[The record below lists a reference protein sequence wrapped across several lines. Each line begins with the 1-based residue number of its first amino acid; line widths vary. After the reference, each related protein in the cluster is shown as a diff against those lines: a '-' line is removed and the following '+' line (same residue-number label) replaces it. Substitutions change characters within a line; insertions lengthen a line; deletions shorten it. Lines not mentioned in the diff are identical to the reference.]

1 MVHQFTN
8 DLIHESSPYLL
19 QHAHNPVNWMPWSE
33 NALALAQE
41 MDKPILVS
49 IGYAAC
55 HWCHV
60 MERES
65 FEDEVIA
72 KFMNENFVNIKID
85 REERPDLDHI
95 YMEAVQVISGSGGW
109 PLNVFLNSN
118 GKPFYGGTYFPPIKA
133 YNRSSWIEV
142 LNFIH
147 NLWQNK
153 RSLVET
159 QVNQLMNHLNE
170 LSIPYKSSFIL
181 NEPTEIFTRESCIN
195 IKEKLMAN
203 ADVEYGGFGR
213 APKFPQTFSISYL
226 LGFGHFLKDEASTNH
241 ALKSLDALLNGGIYD
256 HLKGGLARYS
266 TDDKWLAPHFEKMLY
281 DNALLIDVLCDAFK
295 ITKNK
300 KYQIAI
306 EKTIDFCLNEL
317 SSENGGFYAA
327 IDADSEGEEG
337 KFYVWS
343 HLEIETLLGNDAAL
357 VCKYYGV
364 VKEGNWESKNILHI
378 TVPSEKFAEENG
390 ITLEIW
396 TEILEK
402 SNQKLLTKR
411 KTRIHPA
418 LDDKIILS
426 WNALMLKA
434 VTKASATLKNEGY
447 KKIAIKLFDFLKNA
461 FSQNGIIC
469 FHTYKNETAKFPA
482 FLDDYAYFI
491 SACIQLQELTGD
503 EKYIIEAETNTALV
517 LDNFKSDDG
526 FLFYYTS
533 VVQSDIVL
541 RKLEVFDG
549 ALPSGNSVMVE
560 NLYYLSVLL
569 NKKDWKSLSLNML
582 ASISNQ
588 VEKFPQS
595 FSYWAS
601 SILWRYIGAKEMAIT
616 GIKIEK
622 CVEFHLSNYEP
633 NRIFQ
638 SSFVEKNYP
647 LLLGK
652 NYSNSA
658 LVYVCKDYTC
668 SAPEVYFEK

>member
-1 MVHQFTN
+1 MEHQFTN

-33 NALALAQE
+33 KALALAQE

-65 FEDEVIA
+65 FEDENIA

-118 GKPFYGGTYFPPIKA
+118 GKPFYGGTYFPPIKL

-170 LSIPYKSSFIL
+170 LSIPYKSSFNL
-181 NEPTEIFTRESCIN
+181 NEPSEIFTRESCIN
-195 IKEKLMAN
+195 IKEKLMVN
-203 ADVEYGGFGR
+203 ADVENGGFGR

-256 HLKGGLARYS
+256 HLNGGLARYS

-281 DNALLIDVLCDAFK
+281 DNALLIDVLSDAFK
-295 ITKNK
+295 ITKEK

-306 EKTIDFCLNEL
+306 EKTIDFCLQEL
-317 SSENGGFYAA
+317 YCENGGFYAA

-343 HLEIETLLGNDAAL
+343 HQEIESILGHNAAL
-357 VCKYYGV
+357 ICKYYGV
-364 VKEGNWESKNILHI
+364 VKEGNWEGKNILH
-378 TVPSEKFAEENG
+378 VSKSSEIFAEENG
-390 ITLEIW
+390 LSMDVW
-396 TEILEK
+396 TEILNQ
-402 SNQKLLTKR
+402 SNEKLLTARKKR
-411 KTRIHPA
+411 INPA
-418 LDDKIILS
+418 IDDKIILS

-434 VTKASATLKNEGY
+434 ITKASAALKHEGY
-447 KKIAIKLFDFLKNA
+447 KKIANKLYDFLKNA

-469 FHTYKNETAKFPA
+469 YHTYKNEKAKFPA

-517 LDNFKSDDG
+517 LDNFKSEDG

-533 VVQSDIVL
+533 AVQTDVVL

-549 ALPSGNSVMVE
+549 ALPSGNSVMAE

-595 FSYWAS
+595 FSYCAF
-601 SILWRYIGAKEMAIT
+601 SILLRFIGEKEVAIT
-616 GIKIEK
+616 GTKIEK
-622 CVEFHLSNYEP
+622 CVEYHLSKYEP
-633 NRIFQ
+633 NRILH

-647 LLLGK
+647 LLKGK
-652 NYSNSA
+652 NYSKSA
-658 LVYVCKDYTC
+658 LVYVCKDYSC
-668 SAPEVYFEK
+668 LAPEVYFEK